1 MTPNHRQQNF
11 FKIDKLDNIKMKG
24 FPHIRGHYRQNEE
37 VIHAMR
43 KKIANYVSEK
53 GLRSKIN
60 RTTTTTTIFK

>member
-1 MTPNHRQQNF
+1 
-11 FKIDKLDNIKMKG
+11 MKG